1 MQHDDPAAT
10 GVRVH
15 VDHPRSTAQER
26 DRRGGIADLGQV
38 LQFDVQATD
47 GAVYLSLTPTSP
59 LPEAVAK
66 CPP

>member
-15 VDHPRSTAQER
+15 VDHPRSTAQEC
-26 DRRGGIADLGQV
+26 DPRGGIADLGQL

-47 GAVYLSLTPTSP
+47 GAGYLSRVPAAPRYETVVKYPS
-59 LPEAVAK
+59 
-66 CPP
+66 